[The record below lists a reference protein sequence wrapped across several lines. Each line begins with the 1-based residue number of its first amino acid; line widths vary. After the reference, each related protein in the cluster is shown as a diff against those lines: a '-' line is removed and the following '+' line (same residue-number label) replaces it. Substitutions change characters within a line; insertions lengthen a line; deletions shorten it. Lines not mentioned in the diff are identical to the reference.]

1 MILMAS
7 LTGIGAV
14 FAGLGIIGGIGMLA
28 QLGDSFDK
36 IGSGMSNFAN
46 GLSQIKSITSDLAGM
61 GDSGFLAVKSDGTAT
76 SMVMGSGG
84 VMQNFVDGKMTVDVK
99 IPEISMPEITVNVYV
114 DKKGNVDVIKTI
126 AGS

>member
-1 MILMAS
+1 
-7 LTGIGAV
+7 
-14 FAGLGIIGGIGMLA
+14 
-28 QLGDSFDK
+28 
-36 IGSGMSNFAN
+36 
-46 GLSQIKSITSDLAGM
+46 
-61 GDSGFLAVKSDGTAT
+61 
-76 SMVMGSGG
+76 MVMGSGG